1 MPADVNASESILSA
15 GEGGK
20 HLLTTGAE
28 RMAKVRGEHGEMLP
42 PAPSETILQRAKIGS
57 HRVGMEPPVGEKSA
71 LLDPFDD
78 AVFRPHHYTCQPLGS
93 MQIIEAVVPPYG
105 DVHEL
110 APFYI
115 GTVLKYLYRAPHKG
129 TCKQDLQ
136 KACWYL
142 NRLVEALT

>member
-1 MPADVNASESILSA
+1 MTADATSGESISLAGSKGNHLSQDASEA
-15 GEGGK
+15 
-20 HLLTTGAE
+20 
-28 RMAKVRGEHGEMLP
+28 
-42 PAPSETILQRAKIGS
+42 ILQRAKIGS
-57 HRVGMEPPVGEKSA
+57 HRVGQASHVDCDLGHVCGVEPA

-78 AVFRPHHYTCQPLGS
+78 AVFRPRHYTCRPLDS

-115 GTVLKYLYRAPHKG
+115 GVVLQYLYRAPHKG

-142 NRLVEALT
+142 NRLVEALP